1 VQPKDPAFEQR
12 VRAAFERQRFM
23 QLVGATMTAV
33 GPGTVELAMPITPE
47 LTQQHGLVHG
57 GVVSALLDT
66 ACGFAASSLMP
77 ADAGVLTIEFKV
89 NFLAASRGTL
99 LRARADVR
107 RAGRTVTFVE
117 GEAIAEADGGQRTV
131 ATIQATMM
139 CVVGRDDIRH

>member
-107 RAGRTVTFVE
+107 RACRTVTFVE

-139 CVVGRDDIRH
+139 CVVGRDDSRH